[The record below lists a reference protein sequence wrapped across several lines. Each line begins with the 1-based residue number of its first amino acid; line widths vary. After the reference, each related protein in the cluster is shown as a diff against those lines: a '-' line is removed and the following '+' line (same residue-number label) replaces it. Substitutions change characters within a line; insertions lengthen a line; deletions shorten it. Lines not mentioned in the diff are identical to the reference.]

1 DIARPPGDSLLM
13 WRRRP
18 TMHRPRQFRSALAC
32 VGAIVFAA
40 SNDARASDYFVNPN
54 GANGAFP
61 TVQGAVDA
69 VSGQTDTAR
78 ANIFIAPARYVEQV
92 TVDKPFVT
100 FIGQGAAP
108 ADVNISFNSTHV
120 T

>member
-1 DIARPPGDSLLM
+1 
-13 WRRRP
+13 
-18 TMHRPRQFRSALAC
+18 MHRPQQFRSALAC

-69 VSGQTDTAR
+69 DR
-78 ANIFIAPARYVEQV
+78 
-92 TVDKPFVT
+92 K
-100 FIGQGAAP
+100 
-108 ADVNISFNSTHV
+108 STR
-120 T
+120 